1 MLLVAAYVAVEA
13 VRALL
18 DGSHADTTVFG
29 VAIAAISLAVLPPL
43 GVLKMRVARG
53 LESQALRGD
62 GVLTLAAATLAGI
75 TLVAL
80 LANSALTGGGQ
91 TPQPRYSSLSPLQ
104 ARPSR
109 GCSSPLRLTGGR
121 FRQIRV
127 RAPGRLLGRRS
138 CLQAASPSAA
148 SPSLRLAV
156 FFSLSSWE
164 LGVLIFAVVGGACV
178 VGVLTGRFL
187 RANSER
193 HREPIGALQG
203 ALLGVVGL
211 ILAFGLS
218 LAVGRY
224 QDRRADVVSDANTIG
239 TAYLRAQTI
248 AEPQRTASLALLRSY
263 NDLAIR
269 VTHEIPGSAAIRAT
283 SAQQELLQRRL
294 WHLAGESLNA
304 RPRDSAPRLYVDS
317 LNAMID
323 QQNVRLS
330 GLNNRVPN
338 EVLWLELLGAAVALG
353 LLALYLSVLGRG
365 MIPIAAAAVIVSFLV
380 LVTFDLDRPTRGLI
394 EIPATP
400 LLAEKAT
407 MSLPP
412 AAPAPR

>member
-1 MLLVAAYVAVEA
+1 M
-13 VRALL
+13 
-18 DGSHADTTVFG
+18 
-29 VAIAAISLAVLPPL
+29 
-43 GVLKMRVARG
+43 
-53 LESQALRGD
+53 
-62 GVLTLAAATLAGI
+62 
-75 TLVAL
+75 
-80 LANSALTGGGQ
+80 
-91 TPQPRYSSLSPLQ
+91 
-104 ARPSR
+104 
-109 GCSSPLRLTGGR
+109 
-121 FRQIRV
+121 
-127 RAPGRLLGRRS
+127 LGRRF
-138 CLQAASPSAA
+138 CLQAVSPSAA
-148 SPSLRLAV
+148 SPSLRLAM

-224 QDRRADVVSDANTIG
+224 QDRRADVVGDANTIG

-269 VTHEIPGSAAIRAT
+269 ITHEIPGSAAIRAT

-365 MIPIAAAAVIVSFLV
+365 MIPIAVAAVIVSFLV

-407 MSLPP
+407 MSLLP
-412 AAPAPR
+412 AAPAPH